1 MKKAKMTTKRAKNR
15 ITYQFTGSLEAA
27 EENAKEELK
36 QKSESQERVFL
47 KWQYDKAKK
56 AYEAYE
62 RRIADLK
69 EFIRLVEEE
78 KQKKRE
84 TESEEQCKQQD

>member
-1 MKKAKMTTKRAKNR
+1 MKKARMTTKRTKNK

-27 EENAKEELK
+27 ERNAKEELK

-69 EFIRLVEEE
+69 GFINLVEER
-78 KQKKRE
+78 QKE
-84 TESEEQCKQQD
+84 AEVAENADNDNQ